1 MILFLKIDKKDNPE
15 DLIKVSSGL
24 SLGYIWCQ
32 MNHKHNYAIKS
43 MELEVIVIEQILR
56 VCFNKSRFD
65 ELFDAIRGIVSFSR
79 YILKKYLFYLIETGI
94 LSYHGESQAYII
106 TLEGLNL
113 LYFLNTEKWE
123 GQSGIKNIV
132 ICLWWNTFVN
142 LNCHH
147 YL

>member
-1 MILFLKIDKKDNPE
+1 
-15 DLIKVSSGL
+15 
-24 SLGYIWCQ
+24 
-32 MNHKHNYAIKS
+32 

-56 VCFNKSRFD
+56 VCFKKTRFD

-132 ICLWWNTFVN
+132 ICLW
-142 LNCHH
+142 
-147 YL
+147 